1 MIKKQKKNQIIKKI
15 FSNNNNNNK
24 PKKRKLVDT
33 IQSNT
38 IKNYKDLISLIKI
51 VRIMNPRR
59 LL

>member
-15 FSNNNNNNK
+15 FSNNNK